1 MRTRTLLSA
10 IPLLAVVGLAALP
23 AAGSSTPGAT
33 PAGVLP
39 SAALEEA
46 DGRALGPSVSLGR
59 WRQLYHELFHASRE
73 PLPWPSPASLRETG
87 RPRTASGVIPL
98 AVIDAAD
105 PRPGPDGRAES
116 RVFAAAALKDYTH
129 RGGDVL
135 FRLDAERYYRDDAA
149 LPVDLAIDFADGRG
163 FRSLL
168 FGKSLAVRYERLGVK
183 EVRVRAVF
191 ANGSMREAAF
201 PFYVKALQ
209 TPVPDDTLSVT
220 ATIPYLGEFGSG
232 EAYVYLADAHS
243 VLTNPVVVIEGFDIE
258 DNYDWEELYEL
269 LNKEELLETLRGYG
283 FDAVVLNFTE
293 ATDYLQ
299 RNALVVVELIQ
310 QVNALIAPP
319 ANLALVGASMGGLLG
334 RYALTYMEGEGIEDN
349 VRVFISFDAPQGGAS
364 IPLGVQYWLSFFA
377 GLSEQASF
385 LLSRL
390 DTPGARQ
397 MLLYHHTDP
406 PGTTGESDSLRTA
419 FVAELASM
427 GSYPAGVR
435 KVAVANGSGSRQD
448 QGYAAGA
455 QVIEYE
461 YESFLVD
468 ITGNVWSV
476 PDGSSQVIFDG
487 LIDFILLPAEE
498 MTVTVSGTLPYD
510 SAPGGYRGTMA
521 QMDTTETGY
530 GDIVALHDNHCFI
543 PTISALDLD
552 VTDLF
557 YDIAGDP
564 NLASHTPFDAVY
576 FPAVNEEHV
585 SVTPQNKAWFLAEVL
600 SGAVDVA
607 EVSPLGT
614 GLELGQ
620 NSPNPFRTST
630 SIRYWNAAPGELT
643 LRVYDVAGRA
653 VRTLVAGPSAAG
665 GHRAQ
670 WDGRDDAGA
679 PVASGIYYYRLST
692 RDSRESRRMLLLR

>member
-1 MRTRTLLSA
+1 MKTRTLLSA
-10 IPLLAVVGLAALP
+10 IPLLAAVGLAAPP
-23 AAGSSTPGAT
+23 APGSSNPGAP
-33 PAGVLP
+33 PAGVFP
-39 SAALEEA
+39 STALAEV
-46 DGRALGPSVSLGR
+46 DGRAPAPSVSLGR
-59 WRQLYHELFHASRE
+59 WRQIYHELFHASLE
-73 PLPWPSPASLRETG
+73 QLPWPRPASLRQMG
-87 RPRTASGVIPL
+87 RPREAAGVIPL
-98 AVIDAAD
+98 AVIDVAD
-105 PRPGPDGRAES
+105 PRLGRDGLAGS

-129 RGGDVL
+129 RGEDVL
-135 FRLDAERYYRDDAA
+135 FSLAAEWYFSHDAA
-149 LPVDLAIDFADGRG
+149 LPVDLAIDFGDGPG
-163 FRSLL
+163 FRSLPL
-168 FGKSLAVRYERLGVK
+168 GKSLAVKYERCGVK
-183 EVRVRAVF
+183 EVRIRAIYEDGDV
-191 ANGSMREAAF
+191 REASF
-201 PFYVKALQ
+201 PFQVKALQ

-232 EAYVYLADAHS
+232 EAYIYLSDAHS

-269 LNKEELLETLRGYG
+269 LNKEELLETLRGHG

-293 ATDYLQ
+293 ATDFLQ
-299 RNALVVVELIQ
+299 RNAFVVVELIQ
-310 QVNALIAPP
+310 QINALIAPP

-334 RYALTYMEGEGIEDN
+334 RYALTYMEGEGLEDN
-349 VRVFISFDAPQGGAS
+349 VRVFVSFDAPQSGAS

-397 MLLYHHTDP
+397 MLVYHHTDP

-435 KVAVANGSGSRQD
+435 KVAVANGSGGRQD

-476 PDGSSQVIFDG
+476 PDGSSQVIFEG
-487 LIDFILLPAEE
+487 LIDFVLLPADE
-498 MTVTVSGTLPYD
+498 MTVTVLGTLPYD
-510 SAPGGYRGTMA
+510 NAPGGYRGTMA

-530 GDIVALHDNHCFI
+530 GDIVSLHDNHCFI

-557 YDIAGDP
+557 YDIEGDP

-576 FPAVNEEHV
+576 FPAANEEHV
-585 SVTPQNKAWFLAEVL
+585 SVTPQNKAWFLAEIL
-600 SGAVDVA
+600 NGAVDVA
-607 EVSPLGT
+607 EVSPLET
-614 GLELGQ
+614 GLDLGQ
-620 NSPNPFRTST
+620 NSPNPFRAST
-630 SIRYWNAAPGELT
+630 SIRYWNGAPGELT
-643 LRVYDVAGRA
+643 LRVYDVTGRA
-653 VRTLVAGPSAAG
+653 VRTLAAG
-665 GHRAQ
+665 LSTEGWHRVQ
-670 WDGRDDAGA
+670 WDGRDDAGV
-679 PVASGIYYYRLST
+679 PVASGVYYYQLRTGASQ
-692 RDSRESRRMLLLR
+692 EARRMLLVR